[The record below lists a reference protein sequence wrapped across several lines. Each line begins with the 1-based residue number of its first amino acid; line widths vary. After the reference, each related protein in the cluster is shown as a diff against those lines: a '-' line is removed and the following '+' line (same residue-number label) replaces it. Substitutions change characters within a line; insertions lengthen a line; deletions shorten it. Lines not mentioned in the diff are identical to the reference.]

1 MSDLE
6 KQLDTFLLKRPTLG
20 QRVYIARGAI
30 VEGDVTLGDF
40 SSIWHNA
47 VLRGDI
53 NRIVVGHYSNVQD
66 NSVLHLADEYPC
78 IVGDY
83 VTIGHNAIVHA
94 CTIGNQTLVG
104 MGAIIMDGV
113 VIGEQSIIG
122 AGALVTQGQQIPAGS
137 MVLGSPA
144 VVARMLS
151 AAEKERLKSFAE
163 KYVAIAE
170 YRLKHNK

>member
-1 MSDLE
+1 MNELE
-6 KQLDTFLLKRPTLG
+6 KQLDCFLLKRPTLG

-30 VEGDVTLGDF
+30 VDGDVAIGDY

-53 NRIVVGHYSNVQD
+53 NRIVVGHHSNVQD

-83 VTIGHNAIVHA
+83 VTIGHSAIIHA
-94 CTIGNQTLVG
+94 CSVGNETLVG

-122 AGALVTQGQQIPAGS
+122 AGALVTQGQQIPPGS

-151 AAEKERLKSFAE
+151 TAEKNRLKGFAE
-163 KYVAIAE
+163 KYVAIAA
-170 YRLKHNK
+170 YRLEHNK